1 MKSKKI
7 IALLLAVVMCFGM
20 LAACGGDTKPT
31 PTPENSTPVAET
43 TPTPEPS
50 KGPEYEKVTFDGK
63 YTYMLAA
70 TTIPANWNPHTYH
83 TTDESV
89 PLDYTT
95 DSLFTA
101 IYNDALHE
109 VEGKAPYEGYKLIPA
124 MAADY
129 PVDVTAAVKAEHPE
143 FNIPADATSGYAW
156 SVKLRDDLKWDN
168 GDPITA
174 QDFVDSLE
182 RVLRGELLNYRAP
195 DYYDGSYVV
204 VNADKYSLQGTYSYS
219 AMIVNATADEYLPNL
234 AAFEKDEDGQLV
246 VDGKKAWF
254 SMDDSAAWS
263 SNSLNEYAQYG
274 YLARTKDVFDKLSGM
289 ANEDGYIAAN
299 EETVNGMIDIISEL
313 QGHESVDAYKASA
326 GEYADREWEEFIL
339 LGALYEDNYPMS
351 NVGLYVSGDNELTF
365 VYRNAVDGFYLMTYA
380 MSVPLVKIDLY
391 DSLLAENEG
400 VWSSTYNT
408 SLETCASYGPYK
420 VSDHQMDKSMH
431 FVKNENWYGWN
442 SGIYTY
448 VDPTDGKQYDM
459 YQTTDIDLQYVKES
473 ATRKT
478 MFLSGK
484 LASYGLQADDYD
496 QYRSSEYCYATPG
509 QALYGMILNGYMEM
523 LQEREAAA
531 DFDKTTTDLEM
542 MSVTAFKKALAVSI
556 DRDDMCASVS
566 PARSAGFGLIGTAYV
581 YDPETG
587 ALYRDSDQAKQAL
600 CDFYSVDPANYGGDL
615 DKAVDSITGFDPVAA
630 GELFKEAFEEGIE
643 KGYITDT
650 DGDGKSD
657 QTVTMQYALSNEA
670 NEFMEKTLAYLNESV
685 SRAAVGTPFEGK
697 IKFIF
702 SAVLGDPGWS
712 DAIRNG
718 TADVVL
724 AGWNGATMDPFGF
737 ADTWTKGD
745 AYWGAWFDAKKVDMT
760 LTIKG
765 EEITMTLRDWAECLN
780 GNAKTINDKTYN
792 FGYGQV
798 DVDTRLEIL
807 AACEKTVMTAYVS
820 LPMLLDGS
828 MSLLSQQLY
837 YVVEEYNPIMGRGGI
852 QYMKYNYED
861 AEWAKYVS
869 DQGGT
874 LQY

>member
-70 TTIPANWNPHTYH
+70 TTIPGNWNPHTYQ
-83 TTDESV
+83 TSDESV

-204 VNADKYSLQGTYSYS
+204 VNADKYSLQGTTS
-219 AMIVNATADEYLPNL
+219 ARPIGKPITEFLETGTVDELYVDCWSFWGAEGYVDAEGNECPQWVPVTDETVYGENVGD
-234 AAFEKDEDGQLV
+234 AFTGKDL
-246 VDGKKAWF
+246 
-254 SMDDSAAWS
+254 
-263 SNSLNEYAQYG
+263 YAYFAPG
-274 YLARTKDVFDKLSGM
+274 GDYEGYAPDYLATMV
-289 ANEDGYIAAN
+289 
-299 EETVNGMIDIISEL
+299 T
-313 QGHESVDAYKASA
+313 
-326 GEYADREWEEFIL
+326 
-339 LGALYEDNYPMS
+339 YEDNIPFS
-351 NVGLYVSGDNELTF
+351 DVGLYVSGDNELTF

-408 SLETCASYGPYK
+408 NLETCASYGPYK
-420 VSDHQMDKSMH
+420 VSDYQMDKSMH
-431 FVKNENWYGWN
+431 FVKNENWYGWD

-542 MSVTAFKKALAVSI
+542 MSVVSFKKALAVSI

-615 DKAVDSITGFDPVAA
+615 DKAVASITGFDPVAA
-630 GELFKEAFEEGIE
+630 GELFNEAFAEGIE

-685 SRAAVGTPFEGK
+685 SRAAMGTPFEGK
-697 IKFIF
+697 IKFVF

-760 LTIKG
+760 LTING
-765 EEITMTLRDWAECLN
+765 EEITMTLREWAECLN
-780 GNAKTINDKTYN
+780 GNAKTVNGKTYN

-798 DVDTRLEIL
+798 DVDTRLDIL

-861 AEWAKYVS
+861 TEWAKYVS